1 MSQPV
6 RVADNPM
13 LGILLM
19 LAFCVLAPFADAVAK
34 LLGTRFDVGQ
44 LVLIR
49 FAAQAAIFAA
59 IALAMG
65 RFEWPTGRVGR
76 LVIWRTGLHII
87 GTGTMFLALTF
98 LPLADTIAI
107 AYVMPFLVLL
117 LGFLFLGE
125 AVGPHR
131 IAACI
136 VGFVGTLMVIQ
147 PSFAAVG
154 WPALLPVV
162 VAVDFAAFTLVTRAV
177 AKDIDPVALQAAS
190 GIMAVAVLAPA
201 MLILSPLGVPGAG
214 ITMPGGGDWG
224 LLVLMGLLAPIGHLF
239 FAFALRIAPSATLAP
254 MQYLEIP
261 VAAVLGWLIFREFPN
276 GLALAGIVVTVAAGL
291 YVVLR
296 ERRLSR
302 GAPTTPRGVPPAE
315 G

>member
-1 MSQPV
+1 
-6 RVADNPM
+6 M
-13 LGILLM
+13 LGIFLM
-19 LAFCVLAPFADAVAK
+19 LAFCLLAPLADAVAK
-34 LLGTRFDVGQ
+34 LLGERFDVGQ

-49 FAAQAAIFAA
+49 FAAQAAIFSA
-59 IALAMG
+59 IALALG
-65 RFEWPTGRVGR
+65 RFEWPVGRVRR

-87 GTGTMFLALTF
+87 GTGTMFVALTF

-117 LGFLFLGE
+117 LGYLFLGE

-154 WPALLPVV
+154 WPALLPLV

-190 GIMAVAVLAPA
+190 GIMAVAILAPA

-214 ITMPGGGDWG
+214 VTAPMAGDWG

-239 FAFALRIAPSATLAP
+239 FAVALRIAPSATLAP

-276 GLALAGIVVTVAAGL
+276 GLALTGIVVTVAAGL

-302 GAPTTPRGVPPAE
+302 VAPTTPRGVPPAE